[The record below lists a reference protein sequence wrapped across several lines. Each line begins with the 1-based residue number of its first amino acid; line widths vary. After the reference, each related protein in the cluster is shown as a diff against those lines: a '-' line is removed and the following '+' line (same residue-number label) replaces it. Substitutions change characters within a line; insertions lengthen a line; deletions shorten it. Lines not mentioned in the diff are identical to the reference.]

1 MKTRLLLAALLFSLN
16 TMADEFN
23 YAVNPDTTSTSSVP
37 VGSLKGEFK
46 VTELGAA
53 TYTVPINVPKGV
65 NGFQPNIYINYNS
78 QSGNGVVGWGCHI
91 GGISVI
97 TRGAKDIYHDG
108 TAKGISHQNDDA
120 YYLDGKR
127 LILASGVAGEVGA
140 TYNPEGD
147 ISTTVEI
154 CSNSGLRYFKV
165 YTLDGITYSYGYTQ
179 ESQQQYTI
187 NGINKTNAW
196 YISEALD
203 LNENYITYTY
213 ATADKYVYPVYISYG
228 SNKNQSSAS
237 ISYVHFNY
245 ENRSDAKPFH
255 LESVSGSMDKRLK
268 SIVTTTG
275 STVYRTYQIL
285 YHEIADQ
292 SLYKRSYMSF
302 ITEKNTQGENY
313 TSTKFNW
320 YCLASIN
327 ETVSSP
333 TYQPIESSPTK
344 YVYDERFFS
353 ADVTGDGL
361 DDILELAGVD
371 YTTYYPGGYT
381 TNHVKECKVS
391 KAYKTSNGS
400 IAYSNL
406 VTIPLGPDI
415 SFEGL
420 YGYSCGQYSAD
431 FDGDGIN
438 DIILPENVNGGI
450 RVYMYFGSD
459 FINGS
464 IANSQGRD
472 IAFNS
477 GNLLRLL
484 TGDFNNDGKSEI
496 FIVFN
501 NGNTCYVKILG
512 YDNLPTS
519 DFTFTM
525 SSTPKDVIA
534 GDFNS
539 DGMLDIMI
547 ACENE
552 QRVYWNQGGE
562 RSSLFASNKY
572 TNGTELNYAVNRWL
586 GDFNGDGT
594 LDILFNHKNNHKLYF
609 ALGNNDGTFFVST
622 TAAYI
627 DYNFGNT
634 TDMTCLVYD
643 MDLDGR
649 SDAFISLKA
658 AYNGESEKTHS
669 FWLNSTGSG
678 LVLNKKSSSLN
689 TEDYSPRRFMLGN
702 FKGMGYMELMNYGY
716 DCYNS
721 TNANV
726 SPSLHLYTNNGVGAY
741 TGNIVMIRDGYYNQ
755 TNISYAS
762 MTNPNIYTRGTGATY
777 PMADCT
783 APIHV
788 VSSTTSDN
796 GCIGILRKEYRYA
809 GLKVHLCGKGLRGMQ
824 SFTENNLTDS
834 ISTVRLI
841 NRWNSTNFE
850 PYSISIKTI
859 LSDCSSHVRTVSN
872 YVSKPN
878 NNFAVSSLYK
888 YNTDFDGNVILET
901 KHFNT
906 QYGYV
911 TSESTYLDDDEDN
924 YVEKTYSEFVQMGHQ
939 WLPCLISV
947 RKKNSEDANT
957 YTDKTRFTYDT
968 KGRPLT
974 QILHYNSSLPLTK
987 RYAYNVFG
995 NTVSVTT
1002 SGQGISQLTE
1012 YYDYDSSG
1020 RNIIKTYTSDHPGPI
1035 KEFTYD
1041 TWGNVLTETDV
1052 TNSSNPLTTSY
1063 VYDGWGNRIRTTLP
1077 TGEMSTVKFGWG
1089 SGGTQKYYILNR
1101 AIAKPWEKIWYDSR
1115 GRETLKESIGVKNAN
1130 RSIAFSYDCHGN
1142 IQSKTSVYKYLTLS
1156 ENYAYD
1162 DRRRIVSKTY
1172 SSGKTVSYT
1181 YGNRTQS
1188 RIENGRTY
1196 SKTYDVWGNVISST
1210 DPESSVT
1217 YTYKSNGKPAMVSS
1231 EESVITLDYD
1241 DVGNRIQIDDPDAG
1255 TTIYEYDALGR
1266 ITSQTDASE
1275 STIKTHYDVLGRI
1288 MSEESDE
1295 GVTTY
1300 TYLTYGYGIL
1310 QPSKIQQGSSYL
1322 SFTYDKYG
1330 RVTTKRQMIDGLEK
1344 LYYYYTYNNKGKL
1357 TSVLYPGNVFET
1369 FGYDSYGNV
1378 VSVNSG
1384 GHVLWQIVSDTGRRQ
1399 DHEYYDDIQLA
1410 TTYDDNGYMTF
1421 KEFNINDTETIF
1433 EARYGYDPLTG
1444 NLSWRNH
1451 STGQELFTYDSL
1463 DRLTSV
1469 TQSGVTTSYSYDAK
1483 GNITNI
1489 SNVGSYSYQD
1499 SAPHAV
1505 DVVTRNLNFPVL
1517 PIQYVNYNSYS
1528 KVSSISQSPYTMDFV
1543 YGPDCQRWKTT
1554 LKQDSTVM
1562 RTTLYGDNY
1571 ERITENGVTRHF
1583 YYLSHD
1589 LLVIKQNGTV
1599 SYYVMEK
1606 DNQGSILQIHKKD
1619 GTRVFSAKYDAW
1631 GNQSVMLNTIG
1642 FHRGYT
1648 GHEML
1653 SEFHIINMN
1662 GRLYDPVFCRFFS
1675 PDNYV
1680 QMPDFSQSFNRYTYC
1695 LNNPLKYTD
1704 PSGEIFWLAPIIT
1717 GALIGAAMS
1726 GVAYSVTSFTMGNWN
1741 GSDFL
1746 KSLGFGAFSGALAG
1760 GIGLAGGALGISATT
1775 TNSIGYQLVSQ
1786 TSNSLITNSVFGH
1799 SISLSDIGGS
1809 VMGAMVG
1816 SVLPLYKAKP
1826 GSTFKNFIGEVLH
1839 NTARGIITG
1848 GMQGT
1853 TKSIIEGNPKYLFQG
1868 AIGGAIGG
1876 AGKTIAA
1883 NIIFGTPYLPEGDY
1897 EEGGIYRSG
1906 GIASLLHMG
1915 EGLTMGQNMW
1925 IYNNDEKLK
1934 TMYHESCHY
1943 QQIGRY
1949 GGWLDFYP
1957 TIINEYLKYGFEKS
1971 YHTRTSYENMAEF
1984 YTIMKVGGSLE
1995 DFINY

>member
-23 YAVNPDTTSTSSVP
+23 YAVNPDTTSTSNSP
-37 VGSLKGEFK
+37 VGSLKGDFK

-53 TYTVPINVPKGV
+53 TYTVPIKTPKGI
-65 NGFQPNIYINYNS
+65 NGFQPNISINYNS
-78 QSGNGVVGWGCHI
+78 QSGNGIVGWGCHI

-97 TRGAKDIYHDG
+97 TRGAKDIFHDG
-108 TAKGISHQNDDA
+108 VAKGISHQNDDA

-127 LILASGVAGEVGA
+127 LILSSGVSGA
-140 TYNPEGD
+140 IGAIYNPEGD
-147 ISTTVEI
+147 ISTKVEI
-154 CSNSGLRYFKV
+154 CQYGTDICFKA
-165 YTLDGITYSYGYTQ
+165 YSSDGITYSYGYSQ
-179 ESQQQYTI
+179 ASQQKYQI
-187 NGINKTNAW
+187 NGVTKTNAW
-196 YISEALD
+196 YISEAVD
-203 LNENYITYTY
+203 INDN
-213 ATADKYVYPVYISYG
+213 YISYVYNDLHHCIYPVQISYG
-228 SNKNQSSAS
+228 NNKNTNTSKVST
-237 ISYVHFNY
+237 ISFNY
-245 ENRSDAKPFH
+245 EDRPDIRPFMI
-255 LESVSGSMDKRLK
+255 ENVSGNMGRRVKNI
-268 SIVTTTG
+268 IVRTNND
-275 STVYRTYQIL
+275 VYRTYQIL

-371 YTTYYPGGYT
+371 YTTYYSGGYT

-689 TEDYSPRRFMLGN
+689 TDDYSPRRFMLGN

-878 NNFAVSSLYK
+878 NNFAISSLYK
-888 YNTDFDGNVILET
+888 YNTDFDGNVVLDT

-911 TSESTYLDDDEDN
+911 TSENTYLDDDEDN
-924 YVEKTYSEFVQMGHQ
+924 YVEKSYSEYIQRGNM
-939 WLPCLISV
+939 WLPGLVYV
-947 RKKNSEDANT
+947 RKKNSEDDDA
-957 YTDKTRFTYDT
+957 YVDKTHFTYDA

-974 QILHYNSSLPLTK
+974 QILHYDSSLPLAKTHT
-987 RYAYNVFG
+987 YNVFG

-1002 SGQGISQLTE
+1002 NGQGVSRFTE
-1012 YYDYDSSG
+1012 YFNYDSSG
-1020 RNIIKTYTSDHPGPI
+1020 RNIIKTYTSAHPGPI

-1041 TWGNVLTETDV
+1041 TWGNVLTEKDV
-1052 TNSSNPLTTSY
+1052 TNTSNPLTTSY
-1063 VYDGWGNRIRTTLP
+1063 VYDGWGNRIRTTLF
-1077 TGEMSTVKFGWG
+1077 TGETSTVKFGWG

-1115 GRETLKESIGVKNAN
+1115 GRETLRESIGVKNAN
-1130 RSIAFSYDCHGN
+1130 KSIAYSYDSHGN
-1142 IQSKTSVYKYLTLS
+1142 IQTKTSVYKYLTLS
-1156 ENYAYD
+1156 ENYSYD

-1188 RIENGRTY
+1188 RIENGRTF
-1196 SKTYDVWGNVISST
+1196 SKTYDVWGHINSST
-1210 DPESSVT
+1210 DPESSVI
-1217 YTYKSNGKPAMVSS
+1217 YTYKSNGNPATVSS

-1241 DVGNRIQIDDPDAG
+1241 DVGNRIQIEDSDAG
-1255 TTIYEYDALGR
+1255 VTSYEYDALGR
-1266 ITSQTDASE
+1266 ITSQTDARE
-1275 STIKTHYDVLGRI
+1275 STINTHFDALGRI
-1288 MSEESDE
+1288 MSEETDE

-1330 RVTTKRQMIDGLEK
+1330 RVTTKRQMIDGLEQ

-1410 TTYDDNGYMTF
+1410 TTYDGNGYMTF
-1421 KEFNINDTETIF
+1421 KEFNRNDTETIF

-1680 QMPDFSQSFNRYTYC
+1680 QMPDFSQNFNRYTYC
-1695 LNNPLKYTD
+1695 LNNPLKYYD
-1704 PSGEIFWLAPIIT
+1704 PDGEFFLLSIVTGFVKGVYNFMTGKDNWLSPFTTAYKYGTNDLKISWGLFKGNFKQIVTRWTWELPQTILGYGYSEFRNLGGFVDHVRYFDGATYVINETGKENGITLGSFININSPNPIPEDNGKFAPYKDPLYMHEY
-1717 GALIGAAMS
+1717 GHYLQSQEYGLGYLFS
-1726 GVAYSVTSFTMGNWN
+1726 VGVP
-1741 GSDFL
+1741 
-1746 KSLGFGAFSGALAG
+1746 SL
-1760 GIGLAGGALGISATT
+1760 ISAKDA
-1775 TNSIGYQLVSQ
+1775 G
-1786 TSNSLITNSVFGH
+1786 
-1799 SISLSDIGGS
+1799 
-1809 VMGAMVG
+1809 
-1816 SVLPLYKAKP
+1816 
-1826 GSTFKNFIGEVLH
+1826 
-1839 NTARGIITG
+1839 R
-1848 GMQGT
+1848 
-1853 TKSIIEGNPKYLFQG
+1853 SIIYNEDLSVNNVN
-1868 AIGGAIGG
+1868 
-1876 AGKTIAA
+1876 TISSHRIKWYETSA
-1883 NIIFGTPYLPEGDY
+1883 NAKAYNYFKHYGVEWDFRNYPINWHP
-1897 EEGGIYRSG
+1897 
-1906 GIASLLHMG
+1906 
-1915 EGLTMGQNMW
+1915 
-1925 IYNNDEKLK
+1925 YNNYSNLYYYEK
-1934 TMYHESCHY
+1934 YN
-1943 QQIGRY
+1943 
-1949 GGWLDFYP
+1949 
-1957 TIINEYLKYGFEKS
+1957 INNRINNTCF
-1971 YHTRTSYENMAEF
+1971 
-1984 YTIMKVGGSLE
+1984 SLVM
-1995 DFINY
+1995 

>member
-1 MKTRLLLAALLFSLN
+1 MKTRLLLAALLFSAN
-16 TMADEFN
+16 AMADEFN

-187 NGINKTNAW
+187 NGITKTNAW

-302 ITEKNTQGENY
+302 ITEKNTQGESY

-320 YCLASIN
+320 SCLPALNITS
-327 ETVSSP
+327 SSP
-333 TYQPIESSPTK
+333 NYIPIALSNQIIN
-344 YVYDERFFS
+344 DLFLS
-353 ADVTGDGL
+353 ADINGDGL
-361 DDILELAGVD
+361 DDILEMANIEYSFGGSG
-371 YTTYYPGGYT
+371 YYEKKCT
-381 TNHVKECKVS
+381 ISVAS
-391 KAYKTSNGS
+391 KNGNNIS
-400 IAYSNL
+400 YL
-406 VTIPLGPDI
+406 PKVTIYLNPETPFDP
-415 SFEGL
+415 FVY
-420 YGYSCGQYSAD
+420 YGYGQYVGD
-431 FDGDGIN
+431 FDGDGLN
-438 DIILPENVNGGI
+438 DVVFPNCQSAASGYSVL
-450 RVYMYFGSD
+450 FGKDLS
-459 FINGS
+459 NGS
-464 IANSQGRD
+464 IANS
-472 IAFNS
+472 FNGAVNFES
-477 GNLLRLL
+477 GSIVKFLV
-484 TGDFNNDGKSEI
+484 GDFNNDGKSEM
-496 FIVFN
+496 VFAYKD
-501 NGNTCYVKILG
+501 GNSCIIKMKG

-562 RSSLFASNKY
+562 RSSLFVSNKY
-572 TNGTELNYAVNRWL
+572 TNGTQLNYAVNRWL
-586 GDFNGDGT
+586 GDFDGDGA
-594 LDILFNHKNNHKLYF
+594 LDILFNHKNNQKLYI
-609 ALGNNDGTFFVST
+609 AYGMNDGSFYVPSSG
-622 TAAYI
+622 AYT
-627 DYNFGNT
+627 DYNFGT
-634 TDMTCLVYD
+634 STDMTCLVYD

-702 FKGMGYMELMNYGY
+702 FTGMGYMELMNYGY
-716 DCYNS
+716 QCYNN
-721 TNANV
+721 TNANETEA
-726 SPSLHLYTNNGVGAY
+726 LHRYTNNGVGAY

-755 TNISYAS
+755 TNIFYAS
-762 MTNPNIYTRGTGATY
+762 MTNPNIYTKGTGATF
-777 PMADCT
+777 PMTDCT
-783 APIHV
+783 VPIHA
-788 VSSTTSDN
+788 VSAITLDN
-796 GCIGILRKEYRYA
+796 GSIGTLQKEYHYA
-809 GLKVHLCGKGLRGMQ
+809 GLKVHLCGKGLRGVQ

-834 ISTVRLI
+834 VSIVRLI
-841 NRWNSTNFE
+841 NSWNSTNFE
-850 PYSISIKTI
+850 PSSISTKTF
-859 LSDCSSHVRTVSN
+859 LSDCSSQVREVINFT
-872 YVSKPN
+872 SKPN

-1020 RNIIKTYTSDHPGPI
+1020 RNIIKTYTSAHPGPI

-1041 TWGNVLTETDV
+1041 TWGNVLTEKDV
-1052 TNSSNPLTTSY
+1052 TNTSNPLTTSY
-1063 VYDGWGNRIRTTLP
+1063 VYDGWGNRIRTTLF
-1077 TGEMSTVKFGWG
+1077 TGETSTVKFGWG

-1115 GRETLKESIGVKNAN
+1115 GRETLRESIGVKNAN
-1130 RSIAFSYDCHGN
+1130 KSIAYSYDSHGN
-1142 IQSKTSVYKYLTLS
+1142 IQTKTSVYKYLTLS
-1156 ENYAYD
+1156 ENYSYD

-1188 RIENGRTY
+1188 RIENGRTF
-1196 SKTYDVWGNVISST
+1196 SKTYDVWGHINSST
-1210 DPESSVT
+1210 DPESSVI
-1217 YTYKSNGKPAMVSS
+1217 YTYKSNGNPATVSS

-1241 DVGNRIQIDDPDAG
+1241 DVGNRIQIEDSDAG
-1255 TTIYEYDALGR
+1255 VTSYEYDALGR
-1266 ITSQTDASE
+1266 ITSQTDARE
-1275 STIKTHYDVLGRI
+1275 STINTHFDALGRI
-1288 MSEESDE
+1288 MSEETDE

-1330 RVTTKRQMIDGLEK
+1330 RVTTKRQMIDGLEQ

-1399 DHEYYDDIQLA
+1399 DYEYFNDDMQSCKVYD
-1410 TTYDDNGYMTF
+1410 TNGYMTF
-1421 KEFNINDTETIF
+1421 KEFNRNDTETIF

-1816 SVLPLYKAKP
+1816 SVLPLYTAKP

-1934 TMYHESCHY
+1934 TMYHESYHY

>member
-23 YAVNPDTTSTSSVP
+23 YAVNPDTTSTSNSP

-53 TYTVPINVPKGV
+53 TYTVPIKTPKGI
-65 NGFQPNIYINYNS
+65 NGFQPNISINYNS
-78 QSGNGVVGWGCHI
+78 QSGNGIVGWGCHI

-97 TRGAKDIYHDG
+97 TRGAKDIFHDG
-108 TAKGISHQNDDA
+108 VAKGISHQNDDA

-127 LILASGVAGEVGA
+127 LILSSGVSGA
-140 TYNPEGD
+140 IGAIYNPEGD
-147 ISTTVEI
+147 ISTKVEI
-154 CSNSGLRYFKV
+154 CQYGTDICFKA
-165 YTLDGITYSYGYTQ
+165 YSSDGITYSYGYSQ
-179 ESQQQYTI
+179 ASQQKYQI
-187 NGINKTNAW
+187 NVVTKTNAW
-196 YISEALD
+196 YISEAVD
-203 LNENYITYTY
+203 INDN
-213 ATADKYVYPVYISYG
+213 YISYVYNDLHHCIYPVQISYG
-228 SNKNQSSAS
+228 NNKNTNTSKVST
-237 ISYVHFNY
+237 ISFNY
-245 ENRSDAKPFH
+245 EDRPDIRPFMI
-255 LESVSGSMDKRLK
+255 ENVSGNMGRRVKNI
-268 SIVTTTG
+268 IVRTNND
-275 STVYRTYQIL
+275 VYRTYQIL

-689 TEDYSPRRFMLGN
+689 TDDYSPRRFMLGN

-1399 DHEYYDDIQLA
+1399 DYEYFNDDMQSCKVYD
-1410 TTYDDNGYMTF
+1410 TNGYMTF
-1421 KEFNINDTETIF
+1421 KEFNRNDTETIF

-1883 NIIFGTPYLPEGDY
+1883 NIIFGTSYLPEGDY

-1934 TMYHESCHY
+1934 TMYHESYHY

-1957 TIINEYLKYGFEKS
+1957 TIINEYLKYGFIP
-1971 YHTRTSYENMAEF
+1971 SYE
-1984 YTIMKVGGSLE
+1984 TDGTLE
-1995 DFINY
+1995 NGARLYGILKTTNH